1 VASRK
6 APTSSRSWELPNITW
21 ETSIYYKKF
30 TLVNEQCREYCLS
43 DCFCVAALFIG
54 NSDCA
59 EVAVLANGRRANDVT
74 MKAFI
79 KVRTGSA
86 QSTRTRTVLRPNKI
100 ITICLP
106 LIVVITIG
114 GLLAQHYYLGRNR
127 ESKQLLSTSVRAFSW
142 QELYQ
147 ATKGFE
153 KTAAY
158 WVKGAS
164 GRSTKVHHRNLVRM
178 IGYCKEGK
186 HRMLVFEFMPGG
198 SLRSL
203 CATRCLRRC
212 CATGRRRSPWRR
224 SSTARS
230 GSATASSTSGSS
242 PTWPRA
248 PPSTT
253 SSNAAAAFDA
263 VQSGCTALSIV
274 KQGGLMVVANVG
286 DSRAVL
292 GTTSDD
298 GAVAAV

>member
-30 TLVNEQCREYCLS
+30 SLVNEEQCREYCLS

-114 GLLAQHYYLGRNR
+114 GLLAQHYLGRNR

-198 SLRSL
+198 SLRSFL
-203 CATRCLRRC
+203 GLRG
-212 CATGRRRSPWRR
+212 GRRHRPG
-224 SSTARS
+224 ARV
-230 GSATASSTSGSS
+230 
-242 PTWPRA
+242 
-248 PPSTT
+248 PSRWL
-253 SSNAAAAFDA
+253 
-263 VQSGCTALSIV
+263 QRPHLP
-274 KQGGLMVVANVG
+274 L
-286 DSRAVL
+286 
-292 GTTSDD
+292 
-298 GAVAAV
+298 